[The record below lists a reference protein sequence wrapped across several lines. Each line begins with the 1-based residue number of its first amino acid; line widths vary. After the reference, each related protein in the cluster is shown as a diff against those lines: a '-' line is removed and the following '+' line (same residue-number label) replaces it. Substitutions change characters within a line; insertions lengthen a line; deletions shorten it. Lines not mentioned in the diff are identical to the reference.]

1 MQRKRFVSTLVG
13 LGIIL
18 LASFVDIALAGTRF
32 NSSYTCSDASRVCV
46 SSGIR
51 EVDGFEVHRD
61 CWDWAYVKTCNYP
74 SKNNCRLYSHCYAAG
89 DKGCLLQDSLGNC
102 VNMQREFSCK
112 SWDVVNLEN
121 QTSRMGFEEK
131 PGKDGLVCKGV
142 PCIDGHCVDKSY
154 ETNGKMMDS
163 LSKLYATSNMNPDKD
178 GNFNLFEGATSGCSK
193 KALGYSNCCRI
204 GKVGWGKNIG
214 AKCTKDE
221 RTLMEQRSKN
231 LCVYVGSEK
240 KKQAGVHI
248 LTKHRYCCFGNI
260 LDKVIQVEARK
271 QPSIR
276 NNFSGDNGFGTGK
289 APDCRGLTLEEI
301 QKVDWNKVDFTEFIE
316 ELKVKFAGS
325 YKAPTADD
333 LKNTIEGSL
342 SSING
347 FDSDLDVAGS
357 VDSENFD
364 PLNPSNL
371 GGINSNIK
379 DDSWEAEEERR
390 IVAEQREKKR
400 LAKLEQE
407 RLEAER
413 QERIAR
419 EDREREIRLAQE
431 QRRNHLENL
440 KRKKELELE
449 EIKPKLENENEL
461 SSLHLASSSVIN
473 VHPSFWTKHK
483 KLYKDSMLRASFLKS
498 TKTRLEKEL
507 KEIEEEFSNILL
519 PDQLKQK
526 REAKQDE
533 LNIAK
538 VGFEKVRTEFDH
550 NDYGNSS
557 LKYIYYQREI
567 NRLEQDLREEA
578 Y

>member
-74 SKNNCRLYSHCYAAG
+74 SKNDCRLYAHCYANG

-178 GNFNLFEGATSGCSK
+178 GNFNFFEGATSGCSK

-221 RTLMEQRSKN
+221 RTLMEQRSKK
-231 LCVYVGSEK
+231 LCVYVGSVK

-260 LDKVIQVEARK
+260 LDKVIQVEGRK
-271 QPSIR
+271 QLKRS
-276 NNFSGDNGFGTGK
+276 FGTGSN
-289 APDCRGLTLEEI
+289 PDCRGLSLEDI
-301 QKVDWNKVDFTEFIE
+301 KAIDWNKVDFTEFIE
-316 ELKVKFAGS
+316 DLKVKFAGS
-325 YKAPTADD
+325 YKAPTASE

-342 SSING
+342 TSING
-347 FDSDLDVAGS
+347 FDEDLEVAGS
-357 VDSENFD
+357 VDSESFD
-364 PLNPSNL
+364 PNDLSYL

-379 DDSWEAEEERR
+379 DDSWEAQEERR
-390 IVAEQREKKR
+390 IAAEKREKER
-400 LAKLEQE
+400 LAKLEAE
-407 RLEAER
+407 RLERER
-413 QERIAR
+413 LAR
-419 EDREREIRLAQE
+419 EEEELKIRLAQE
-431 QRRNHLENL
+431 KRRGHLNKL
-440 KRKKELELE
+440 KSKQQSQLEKTNKELEKERECWHLH
-449 EIKPKLENENEL
+449 IVSAGANAPPSATYVHVKSYKL
-461 SSLHLASSSVIN
+461 AAI
-473 VHPSFWTKHK
+473 
-483 KLYKDSMLRASFLKS
+483 RISFLEI
-498 TKTRLEKEL
+498 TKARLEKEL
-507 KEIEEEFSNILL
+507 IGIESEFKDILL
-519 PDQLKQK
+519 PEQISIKK
-526 REAKQDE
+526 EAKQAE
-533 LNIAK
+533 LNVAQSELK
-538 VGFEKVRTEFDH
+538 KATKERSHHGTWNTGFPLWESQIKEQFWQQEV
-550 NDYGNSS
+550 
-557 LKYIYYQREI
+557 
-567 NRLEQDLREEA
+567 NRLKKELLEEA

>member
-1 MQRKRFVSTLVG
+1 MG
-13 LGIIL
+13 LNIIKTILICLFCFL
-18 LASFVDIALAGTRF
+18 LAETAFAGSRF
-32 NSSYTCSDASRVCV
+32 TSSYSCSDAKRVCV

-74 SKNNCRLYSHCYAAG
+74 SKNDCRLYGHCYANG

-112 SWDVVNLEN
+112 SWDVVNIEN

-231 LCVYVGSEK
+231 LCVYVGSVK
-240 KKQAGVHI
+240 KKRAGVHI

-260 LDKVIQVEARK
+260 LDKVIQVEGRK
-271 QPSIR
+271 QLRRS
-276 NNFSGDNGFGTGK
+276 FGTGSN
-289 APDCRGLTLEEI
+289 PDCRGLSLEDI
-301 QKVDWNKVDFTEFIE
+301 QAIDWNKIDFTEFIE
-316 ELKVKFAGS
+316 DLKVKFAGS
-325 YKAPTADD
+325 YKAPTASE
-333 LKNTIEGSL
+333 LKDTIEGSL
-342 SSING
+342 TSING

-357 VDSENFD
+357 VDSESFN
-364 PLNPSNL
+364 PNAPSNL

-379 DDSWEAEEERR
+379 DDSWEAQEERRIAAEKREKERLARLEAERLEQERLAREEEERR
-390 IVAEQREKKR
+390 IR
-400 LAKLEQE
+400 LAK
-407 RLEAER
+407 
-413 QERIAR
+413 
-419 EDREREIRLAQE
+419 E
-431 QRRNHLENL
+431 QRRIHLVRL
-440 KRKKELELE
+440 KDRKQKELSQVKEDM
-449 EIKPKLENENEL
+449 IQTSHDRSYAW
-461 SSLHLASSSVIN
+461 SSLTLGPFKSYQALNQKFI
-473 VHPSFWTKHK
+473 F
-483 KLYKDSMLRASFLKS
+483 LEKDKN
-498 TKTRLEKEL
+498 RLEKEL
-507 KEIEEEFSNILL
+507 TAIESEFNNILSPEQLISKKEAKERELSVVNLEIEKIKRKMQENHGGASPYSVHGLENIQNQNYYQKEKLRLEKEIKE
-519 PDQLKQK
+519 
-526 REAKQDE
+526 
-533 LNIAK
+533 
-538 VGFEKVRTEFDH
+538 G
-550 NDYGNSS
+550 
-557 LKYIYYQREI
+557 
-567 NRLEQDLREEA
+567 A